1 MIVDDEEN
9 ILYFVS
15 EILKKGGLEV
25 ITVSSGEDAIR
36 MLKTDKPDLILL
48 NVMMPGKDG
57 FETCKEIKVN
67 KENDSIIIS
76 MLTAKSS
83 DEDRLRSLEEC
94 KADWHITKPIERKK
108 LLDIVN
114 WLLRSSPRLAAM
126 E

>member
-15 EILKKGGLEV
+15 EILKKGDHEV
-25 ITVSSGEDAIR
+25 ITVSSGEEALR
-36 MLKTDKPDLILL
+36 RLKTEKPDLILL
-48 NVMMPGKDG
+48 DVMMPGKDG
-57 FETCKEIKVN
+57 FETCKEIKAN
-67 KENDSIIIS
+67 KENDSVIIS
-76 MLTAKSS
+76 MLTIKSS

-114 WLLRSSPRLAAM
+114 WLLKSPPRLVAR